1 VNFLVDMPL
10 SPAVARW
17 LRQHGHDAVHA
28 SGIALERASDV
39 DVLAR
44 AAHEGRVVIT
54 ADLDYPQ
61 LLWLA
66 RSERPGVILFRGGT
80 YTEEEVYERLQR
92 ALDVIPGTEMSRGIV
107 VVEKRRI
114 RLRRLPLR

>member
-1 VNFLVDMPL
+1 MKFLVDMPL

-17 LRQHGHDAVHA
+17 LRQRGHDAIHA
-28 SGIALERASDV
+28 SAVGLEQSSDV

-44 AAHEGRVVIT
+44 AARENRIIIT

-66 RSERPGVILFRGGT
+66 GAEGPGLILFRGGMYAAQT
-80 YTEEEVYERLQR
+80 ILERLDR
-92 ALDVIPGTEMSRGIV
+92 ILEAIPSQEMSRGIV
-107 VVEKRRI
+107 VVDQQRV